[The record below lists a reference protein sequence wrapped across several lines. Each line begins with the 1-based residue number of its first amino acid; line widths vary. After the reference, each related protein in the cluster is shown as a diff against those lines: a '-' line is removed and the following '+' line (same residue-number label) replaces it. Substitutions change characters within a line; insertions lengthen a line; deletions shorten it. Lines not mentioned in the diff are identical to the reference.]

1 MDLGK
6 QDKIEQL
13 ENVLQSRTFQGSENL
28 RAFLRYV
35 VTKSVDDGA
44 ASLKEYTIASEV
56 FGQGNYD
63 PRIDSTVRV
72 QAGRLRNK
80 LQEYYETEGRRDAIV
95 IELPKGH
102 YTPTF
107 SYVEKQGTLAAPAP
121 LLPTEITPQHD
132 ENFAN
137 GNGPSTHPAPAE
149 EVAEQIVEPATPG
162 RIAESRRVHWPA
174 PTIIAYAALA
184 GLVLGLGFLVFKYRA
199 EAQRRQPLAAMSAD
213 PAQKRALLLL
223 WGDFLNSPHP
233 ILISFS
239 NTLFERRSDL
249 TLVYTKPLAPGE
261 GTMPASPEETAAPA
275 ANADVID
282 YYTGVGEVM
291 GAAALT
297 KFFTKSEHPFR
308 VRRSLLLSWDDVKN
322 ENIVMLGSPV
332 ENLLLRNLPQAQ
344 DFEFR
349 SNNELGVIELVNLRP
364 QPGEDSIYRP
374 RIERV
379 RGEGPATLTVKE
391 DYALVSLIKGLGE
404 QNKLFILAGITTHG
418 THAAA
423 EYVTKPEHVKELLD
437 RLTDASPNGLPP
449 ASYQAVLKV
458 KVNGGVPVQ
467 ISYVTHHALE
477 N

>member
-35 VTKSVDDGA
+35 VTKSVDDGG

-80 LQEYYETEGRRDAIV
+80 LQEYYATEGRRDAIV

-107 SYVEKQGTLAAPAP
+107 SYVQKPATLAAPPAP
-121 LLPTEITPQHD
+121 PAEIITQHD
-132 ENFAN
+132 DHPVS
-137 GNGPSTHPAPAE
+137 GNGSSVRPAPAE
-149 EVAEQIVEPATPG
+149 EVPEQTVEPATPG
-162 RIAESRRVHWPA
+162 RSVEPRRVRWPA
-174 PTIIAYAALA
+174 PTIIAYAALT

-199 EAQRRQPLAAMSAD
+199 EAQRRQPLAAITAD

-223 WGDFLNSPHP
+223 WGDFFNSSHP

-249 TLVYTKPLAPGE
+249 TLVYTRPLAHGE
-261 GTMPASPEETAAPA
+261 NTLPASPKETSAPA
-275 ANADVID
+275 ADPDVID

-349 SNNELGVIELVNLRP
+349 SNNELGVIELINLRP
-364 QPGEDSIYRP
+364 QPGEEDVYRP

-379 RGEGPATLTVKE
+379 RGEGPATMTVKE